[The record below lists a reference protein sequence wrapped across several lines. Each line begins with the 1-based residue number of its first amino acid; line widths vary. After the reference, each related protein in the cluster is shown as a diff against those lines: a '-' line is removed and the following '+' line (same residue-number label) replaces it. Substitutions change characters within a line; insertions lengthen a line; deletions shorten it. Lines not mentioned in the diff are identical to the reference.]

1 MKKVNKRL
9 LPVILAA
16 VLSASAVLAG
26 CSKQEAADDVT
37 VRVGSLKGPTSMGLV
52 ELMDRAEKG
61 EAGAAYEFT
70 MAVTADEI
78 NAAFLKGDLDIVLIP
93 ANVAGVLYNKT
104 DGQAAVID
112 LNTLGVLYLLEA
124 GETIQIGR
132 ASCRERV

>member
-1 MKKVNKRL
+1 MKRVNKRL

-16 VLSASAVLAG
+16 VLSASAVMAG

-37 VRVGSLKGPTSMGLV
+37 IRVGSLTGPTSMGLV

-93 ANVAGVLYNKT
+93 ANVADRKSV
-104 DGQAAVID
+104 V
-112 LNTLGVLYLLEA
+112 
-124 GETIQIGR
+124 
-132 ASCRERV
+132 